1 MTTYSADAIIG
12 KTLIAAKPV
21 QIKRIPMDNA
31 TVVFT
36 VATGQPVGVVTSFV
50 NPAEGRSRLYWQFR
64 DKDGRYYY
72 SEHVQ
77 GLYSLSALSDQ
88 GVLTTKQETEA
99 AAEANKKF
107 NLAEFIQKNIT
118 LVVITAAA
126 VALGK
131 QPLAN
136 LFKK

>member
-1 MTTYSADAIIG
+1 MTTYSADALIG

-21 QIKRIPMDNA
+21 PIKRLPMDSA
-31 TVVFT
+31 PVVFT
-36 VATGQPVGVVTSFV
+36 VAVGQPVGIVSSYV
-50 NPAEGRSRLYWQFR
+50 NPTEGRSRLYWMFR

-77 GLYSLSALSDQ
+77 GLYSLSALTDQ

-99 AAEANKKF
+99 AADANKKF

-118 LVVITAAA
+118 LVVIVAGV

>member
-1 MTTYSADAIIG
+1 MTTYSADALIG

-21 QIKRIPMDNA
+21 PIKRVPLDNA
-31 TVVFT
+31 AVVFT
-36 VATGQPVGVVTSFV
+36 VATGQPVGVVSSFV
-50 NPAEGRSRLYWQFR
+50 NPTVGRSRLYWMFR

-77 GLYSLSALSDQ
+77 GLYSLSALTDQ

-118 LVVITAAA
+118 LVVIAAAA

-131 QPLAN
+131 QPIAN

>member
-1 MTTYSADAIIG
+1 M
-12 KTLIAAKPV
+12 
-21 QIKRIPMDNA
+21 
-31 TVVFT
+31 
-36 VATGQPVGVVTSFV
+36 
-50 NPAEGRSRLYWQFR
+50 FR

-77 GLYSLSALSDQ
+77 GLYSLSALTDQ

-118 LVVITAAA
+118 LVVIAAAA
-126 VALGK
+126 VAIGK
-131 QPLAN
+131 QPIAN
-136 LFKK
+136 LFQK